1 MMVTGIKVYGATD
14 VGRARTSN
22 EDCHAALVGDGCPA
36 GIDALLIVA
45 DGLGGHAAGEVAS
58 RMAVDGMVRK
68 LEQREDCLMS
78 LEGGALDA
86 ALGQMLEE
94 VSGEVYAAGQFSP
107 NRGMGTTCTVAAIR
121 SGQLYLAHIGDSRAY
136 LLREGDLR
144 QLTTDHSWV
153 EEAVV
158 SGILTRDA
166 ARSHPDRHVVTRAVG
181 LDPEVV
187 ADKGMLSLM
196 DGDLLLLCS
205 DGLNSMVTDAGIAGL
220 SLITVPDQVCA
231 TLIDAANES
240 GGYDN
245 VTVVVAAL

>member
-1 MMVTGIKVYGATD
+1 MVTRMNIYGATD
-14 VGRARTSN
+14 VGRVRTNN
-22 EDCHAALVGDGCPA
+22 EDCYIALVGDECPA

-45 DGLGGHAAGEVAS
+45 DGMGGHAAGEVAS
-58 RMAVDGMVRK
+58 KMAVEGTVDK
-68 LEQREDCLMS
+68 LVGEEDYLTS
-78 LEGGALDA
+78 LEGAGFGA
-86 ALGQMLEE
+86 ALGKILEE
-94 VSGEVYAAGQFSP
+94 VSGEVYVAGQFPP
-107 NRGMGTTCTVAAIR
+107 NQGMGTTCTVAAIR

-187 ADKGMLSLM
+187 ADKGTLSLM

-220 SLITVPDQVCA
+220 SLITVPDRVCA

-240 GGYDN
+240 GGHDN